1 MDAAPAA
8 AATDLQNGRA
18 ALSRDPHPGALISKN
33 VTTKKSQLGIILLTI
48 FIDMVGFGI
57 VIPVLPLYAEH
68 FGALSVWNGLL
79 VGVYSAV
86 QFLFSP
92 IFGKI
97 SDRVGRRPVLIFS
110 VLGTALGFW
119 VMGAA
124 GSLAMLFVA
133 RIIDGISGGNIGT
146 AQAYIAD
153 ITTPEERSGAMGLI
167 GAAFGLGFIF
177 GPAIGGVLGGHYGFR
192 APFYFAAGLALCN
205 ALLIFLRLP
214 ESLDAEHRAHP
225 AQRQKLADV
234 LQHSNRAVF
243 TTVIAI
249 YFFLITGFSMMT
261 ALYALFMD
269 HRFGFSSKE
278 TGYVFAFIGVIGVII
293 QGGLIRRMVPKYGE
307 RKLAAFG
314 AVVLAASLFW
324 LPRSIGLTALLVT
337 SAGIAV
343 GNSLMTPT
351 LNGLLSRSVSKQWQ
365 GRAIGLMQSSGSL
378 GRAFGPALAGWL
390 ATWDLRAQY
399 GRLPFTVSAGLMVVA
414 LGLVLTLFREEPAPL
429 AESVTVSEA

>member
-1 MDAAPAA
+1 MP
-8 AATDLQNGRA
+8 
-18 ALSRDPHPGALISKN
+18 S
-33 VTTKKSQLGIILLTI
+33 KKSQLSVILLTI
-48 FIDMVGFGI
+48 FIDMIGFGI
-57 VIPVLPLYAEH
+57 VIPVLPLYAAH
-68 FGALSVWNGLL
+68 FGASSVANGFL

-86 QFLFSP
+86 QFIFSP
-92 IFGKI
+92 IFGKV

-124 GSLAMLFVA
+124 GSLAVLFLA

-167 GAAFGLGFIF
+167 GAAFGLGFIV

-192 APFYFAAGLALCN
+192 APFYFAACLALLN
-205 ALLIFLRLP
+205 ALLIYLRLP
-214 ESLDAEHRAHP
+214 ESLDAGHRAHP

-234 LQHSNRAVF
+234 LQHSNRAIF

-249 YFFLITGFSMMT
+249 YFFLITGFSIMT
-261 ALYALFMD
+261 ALYALFMKN
-269 HRFGFSSKE
+269 RFDYTTRE
-278 TGYVFAFIGVIGVII
+278 TGYVFAMIGVIGVII
-293 QGGLIRRMVPKYGE
+293 QGGLIRRLVPKYGE
-307 RKLAAFG
+307 RKLAASG
-314 AVVLAASLFW
+314 AVVLAASLYL
-324 LPRSIGLTALLVT
+324 LPRISGLAGLLL
-337 SAGIAV
+337 SSGGIAV

-351 LNGLLSRSVSKQWQ
+351 LNGLLSRSVDKRWQ

-378 GRAFGPALAGWL
+378 GRAFGPALGGWL
-390 ATWDLRAQY
+390 ATWDLAARY

-414 LGLVLTLFREEPAPL
+414 LGLLLTLFREEPAPL
-429 AESVTVSEA
+429 AESATVSEA